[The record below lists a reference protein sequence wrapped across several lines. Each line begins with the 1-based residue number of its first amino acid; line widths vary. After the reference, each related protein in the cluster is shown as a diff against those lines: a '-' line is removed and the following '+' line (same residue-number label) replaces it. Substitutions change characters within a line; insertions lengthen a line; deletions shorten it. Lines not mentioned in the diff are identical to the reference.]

1 MRKFSFCLLVMLF
14 MSSASGEA
22 IVGSAAPHF
31 ELQGSDGN
39 TYTLSQF
46 RGKESVVIAFF
57 PKVFTGG

>member
-1 MRKFSFCLLVMLF
+1 MLF

-22 IVGSAAPHF
+22 IVGSAAPDF

-39 TYTLSQF
+39 TYALGQF
-46 RGKESVVIAFF
+46 KGKESVVIAFF

>member
-1 MRKFSFCLLVMLF
+1 MRKFSSCLLVMLF

-22 IVGSAAPHF
+22 TVGSAAPDF

>member
-1 MRKFSFCLLVMLF
+1 
-14 MSSASGEA
+14 MSTASGEA
-22 IVGSAAPHF
+22 IVGTAAPDF
-31 ELQGSDGN
+31 DLQGSDGN